1 MFPIEACYALGAIA
15 AIILTILL
23 YVKVLPR
30 KLDGTFSNKFVQFLH
45 DFFHF
50 KKLYIEEV
58 LKFVFVLA
66 TVACICEGAF
76 LVLGYQERWSYYGG
90 TSKESTIGI
99 GLALLVGGPISLRL
113 AYEMVMM
120 LILAVKNIMDINNKM
135 PQKKDAPEV
144 EEPKAEETVIS
155 E

>member
-1 MFPIEACYALGAIA
+1 MFPINVCYALGTIA

-30 KLDGTFSNKFVQFLH
+30 KLDGSFSNKFFQFLH

-58 LKFVFVLA
+58 LKFIFVLA
-66 TVACICEGAF
+66 TVACICEGVF

-90 TSKESTIGI
+90 TTRESTIGM
-99 GLALLVGGPISLRL
+99 GLVLMICGPIALRL

-120 LILAVKNIMDINNKM
+120 FILAVKNIMEINNKL
-135 PQKKDAPEV
+135 PEKKDVAAV
-144 EEPKAEETVIS
+144 EEPKAEEPVIS

>member
-1 MFPIEACYALGAIA
+1 MMFPIEACYVLGAIA
-15 AIILTILL
+15 AIVVTILL

-30 KLDGTFSNKFVQFLH
+30 KLDGTFDNKFVQFLH

-58 LKFVFVLA
+58 LKFIFVLA
-66 TVACICEGAF
+66 TVACVCEGAF

-90 TSKESTIGI
+90 TSKESTIGL
-99 GLALLVGGPISLRL
+99 GLALLVGGPVALRL
-113 AYEMVMM
+113 SYEMLMM
-120 LILAVKNIMDINNKM
+120 FILAVKNVMEINNKM
-135 PQKKDAPEV
+135 PKNQEQEV
-144 EEPKAEETVIS
+144 EEPKAEEAAVS